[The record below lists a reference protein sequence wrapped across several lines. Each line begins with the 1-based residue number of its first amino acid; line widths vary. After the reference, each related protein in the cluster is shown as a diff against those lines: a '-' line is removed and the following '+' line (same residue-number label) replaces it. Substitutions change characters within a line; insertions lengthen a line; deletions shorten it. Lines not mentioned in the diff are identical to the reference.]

1 MFTGL
6 IEDVG
11 RVKGIESSPDG
22 ARLEVE
28 SRLGG
33 QLDPGDSI
41 AVNGACLTVVVSG
54 VNSFAVEAMNQT
66 LQMTSLGGLS
76 EGAPVNLEPAIAA
89 GARLGGHLVQGHVDG
104 VGSVTSTEADGFSR
118 RVTVGLPIGA
128 GRYVIPQGSIT
139 IQGVSLTV
147 TEVDGDSAS
156 VSLIPE
162 TLDRT
167 NLGELAVGDPVNVE
181 LDVIARYVEKMLSP
195 YGESQG
201 TS

>member
-11 RVKGIESSPDG
+11 RVKGIESSRDG

-54 VNSFAVEAMNQT
+54 VNSFAVEAINQT

-76 EGAPVNLEPAIAA
+76 EGAPVNLEPALAA

-118 RVTVGLPIGA
+118 RVTVELPTGA

-147 TEVDGDSAS
+147 TEVDGDSAA
-156 VSLIPE
+156 VALIPE

-167 NLGELAVGDPVNVE
+167 NLGELAAGDPVNVE

-195 YGESQG
+195 YGESRG